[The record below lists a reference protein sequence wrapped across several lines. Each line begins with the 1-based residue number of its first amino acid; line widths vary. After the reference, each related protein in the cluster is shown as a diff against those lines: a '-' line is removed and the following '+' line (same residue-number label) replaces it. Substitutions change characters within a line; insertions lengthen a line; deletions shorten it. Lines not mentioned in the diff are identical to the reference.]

1 MNLAENCLTT
11 KSTQFC
17 VLFVMYLANAK
28 RAVYSALSYF
38 TTANFNPNALKI
50 FNNVDKFGVV

>member
-1 MNLAENCLTT
+1 MQILHIVIN
-11 KSTQFC
+11 KG
-17 VLFVMYLANAK
+17 ANAK

-38 TTANFNPNALKI
+38 TAANFNPNALKI